1 MPEPAWALFPLL
13 GLVAGVLAG
22 LLGIGGGIVL
32 VAALVALLPV
42 LGVPG
47 PSVMHVALATSLA
60 SIIVTAS
67 ASANAH
73 RRRGSVLWPTVAWL
87 SPGLVLGG
95 VAGGVWAIGVDGATL
110 TLLVGVFCLLMAA
123 RMAWPMRGAN
133 GGDAGPDTTPE
144 GRPTPTQAA
153 PVPRGPWLGV
163 AGVVIGAVSAVVG
176 IGGGSLTV
184 PLLVSRGVATVRAV
198 GTSSACGV
206 VIALA
211 SAATYALIPA
221 LVPALGGAASAATP
235 VVPAGVVGFVHVP
248 AALGI
253 GAGAWIAA
261 PWGVRLAHR
270 LSGVALARVFAVAL
284 AAVGVALLW
293 P

>member
-1 MPEPAWALFPLL
+1 MTEFAWVAFPLL
-13 GLVAGVLAG
+13 GIVAGVLAG

-32 VAALVALLPV
+32 VAALVALLP
-42 LGVPG
+42 LFDVPAS
-47 PSVMHVALATSLA
+47 SVMHVALATSLA

-73 RRRGSVLWPTVAWL
+73 RQRGSVLWPTVAWL
-87 SPGLVLGG
+87 APGLVLGG
-95 VAGGVWAIGVDGATL
+95 VAGSAWAVGVDGATL
-110 TLLVGVFCLLMAA
+110 AVLVGGFCLLMAA
-123 RMAWPMRGAN
+123 RMAWPSRSTS
-133 GGDAGPDTTPE
+133 DS
-144 GRPTPTQAA
+144 AA
-153 PVPRGPWLGV
+153 ATSVDVVPAGPWLGA
-163 AGVVIGAVSAVVG
+163 AGGVIGAVSAVVG

-211 SAATYALIPA
+211 SAATYAVAPGFA
-221 LVPALGGAASAATP
+221 RAAAAAP
-235 VVPAGVVGFVHVP
+235 EVSSMPWGMVGHVHVP

-253 GAGAWIAA
+253 GLGAWFAA
-261 PWGVRLAHR
+261 PYGVRLAHR
-270 LSGVALARVFAVAL
+270 LSGVALARVFAIAL
-284 AAVGVALLW
+284 GAVGVALLW

>member
-1 MPEPAWALFPLL
+1 MPELTWIAFPLL
-13 GLVAGVLAG
+13 GVIAGVLAG

-32 VAALVALLPV
+32 VAALVALLP
-42 LGVPG
+42 LFGVPG
-47 PSVMHVALATSLA
+47 EAVMHVALATSLA

-73 RRRGSVLWPTVAWL
+73 RQRGSVLWPSVRWL
-87 SPGLVLGG
+87 APGLVVGG
-95 VAGGVWAIGVDGATL
+95 VAGSLWAANVPGETL
-110 TLLVGVFCLLMAA
+110 TMLVGGFCLLMAA
-123 RMAWPMRGAN
+123 RMAWPSRAAT
-133 GGDAGPDTTPE
+133 DARNDE
-144 GRPTPTQAA
+144 A
-153 PVPRGPWLGV
+153 PQGLWLGA
-163 AGVVIGAVSAVVG
+163 AGICIGAVSAVVG

-211 SAATYALIPA
+211 SAATYALAPRW
-221 LVPALGGAASAATP
+221 VESAAAATAM
-235 VVPAGVVGFVHVP
+235 PAGVVGFVHWP

-253 GAGAWIAA
+253 GAGAWFAA
-261 PWGVRLAHR
+261 PYGVRLAHR

-284 AAVGVALLW
+284 ASVGVALLW